1 MRIREI
7 VLKHLA
13 AVVQT
18 NSPLPFPEEVS
29 DEMFLNDFWLDS
41 IAFTSLV
48 TLIEVELGFI
58 PLPILKGTA
67 FPRTIGELVQAYE
80 DEAVV
85 ID

>member
-1 MRIREI
+1 MQIREI

-13 AVVQT
+13 SVVET
-18 NSPLPFPEEVS
+18 NSPLPFPEDVS
-29 DEMFLNDFWLDS
+29 DEMFLDDFWLDS

-48 TLIEVELGFI
+48 TGIEAELGII

-80 DEAVV
+80 DEAFTMA
-85 ID
+85 